1 MFNLVLLG
9 GLLSFLMCVVVFCLG
24 YVLIDFVCNL

>member
-9 GLLSFLMCVVVFCLG
+9 GLLGFLMCVVVVALG
-24 YVLIDFVCNL
+24 YVLINFIVR